1 MTKPEIKDLSKILLK
16 LAVFTGLLFAC
27 DRGIGAWIE
36 KKYDKSPQGNIDVI
50 AHSIRN
56 PTEDMYVFGPSLA
69 VHSYNCQVFTDSL
82 GFSCYNAGRENSLV
96 LYSST
101 IFRWS
106 LKKHKPKFVILN
118 ISPKD
123 LQWRAS
129 ESADKVIQS
138 MLMPYV
144 LRDTSFRNLTA
155 YLYPDE
161 TRLAGVSKLYAYNSM
176 ILPIMLGHDGSGKA
190 KVSDIK
196 NGYLPLY
203 GSKVL
208 HGRAGYKFED
218 PAVDEDNKKIFEDF
232 LKLAKENNVPM
243 IVTESPLYIQP
254 YPETRT
260 EAEVKKLCAQYDVP
274 FWNFATDERF
284 AKENYFYDNIHM
296 NDEGGTA
303 YSKFI
308 ATKLKEYFAEKYPE
322 LLKK

>member
-1 MTKPEIKDLSKILLK
+1 MTKPEIKDLTKLFIKIVAF
-16 LAVFTGLLFAC
+16 LAILFAA

-36 KKYDKSPQGNIDVI
+36 KKYDKSPQGNINVI
-50 AHSIRN
+50 SHSIRN

-69 VHSYNCQVFTDSL
+69 VHSYNCKVFTDSL
-82 GFSCYNAGRENSLV
+82 GMTCYNAGRENSLV

-155 YLYPDE
+155 FLYPDE
-161 TRLAGVSKLYAYNSM
+161 TRLASVSKLYAYNSM

-190 KVSDIK
+190 NVEDIV

-203 GSKVL
+203 GSFVKN
-208 HGRAGYKFED
+208 GYAAYKFED
-218 PAVDEDNKKIFEDF
+218 PAVDDDNRKIFEDF

-274 FWNFATDERF
+274 FWNYATDKRF

-308 ATKLKEYFAEKYPE
+308 ATELKKYFAEKHPE
-322 LLKK
+322 LLEK